1 MPTLEKLC
9 ITLPLPTLSTVP
21 STEMS
26 DHIHPPNFGGVSEA
40 SKLGA
45 YLSSY
50 VGFRTMLLPSAIDH
64 ELYVKVSQEAAEE
77 IMF

>member
-1 MPTLEKLC
+1 
-9 ITLPLPTLSTVP
+9 
-21 STEMS
+21 MS